1 LLTWTPFASLPFLQV
16 DDIEKSIKKIQQKEL
31 FQVDSELKTRKAEL
45 ERIAKDLETAQKQLK
60 DTKKTADSDQKAYD
74 DIKSMLDE
82 QEKEAKKSKD
92 IQLGQQ
98 QVGFKAVLPPLSLFL
113 CLFMAFA
120 SLSPPPS
127 LVRPCVLSFSEP
139 VGRLCDF
146 PYSCTVVDVS
156 RHGMF

>member
-1 LLTWTPFASLPFLQV
+1 LNALLTWTPFASLPFLQV

-98 QVGFKAVLPPLSLFL
+98 QVGFKAVLPPLSLSLLIHGFCLALATPLTCATVFFL
-113 CLFMAFA
+113 FR
-120 SLSPPPS
+120 S
-127 LVRPCVLSFSEP
+127 
-139 VGRLCDF
+139 RLGA
-146 PYSCTVVDVS
+146 YAISHILA
-156 RHGMF
+156 R

>member
-1 LLTWTPFASLPFLQV
+1 M

-98 QVGFKAVLPPLSLFL
+98 QVGFKAVLPPLSLSLLIHGFCLRSLFL

-120 SLSPPPS
+120 SALSFSAYSWLLPRSRHPPH
-127 LVRPCVLSFSEP
+127 LCDRVLSFSEP
-139 VGRLCDF
+139 VGR
-146 PYSCTVVDVS
+146 
-156 RHGMF
+156 

>member
-1 LLTWTPFASLPFLQV
+1 V
-16 DDIEKSIKKIQQKEL
+16 DDIEKGIKKIQQKEL

-98 QVGFKAVLPPLSLFL
+98 QVGFNAIFPPLSL
-113 CLFMAFA
+113 
-120 SLSPPPS
+120 SL
-127 LVRPCVLSFSEP
+127 LIYFFCVLPRHPAHLCDRVLPFSGP
-139 VGRLCDF
+139 VGRLC
-146 PYSCTVVDVS
+146 
-156 RHGMF
+156 